1 MTEMDVPTSIVV
13 AKRCRSIIDPIGQLP
28 EFLKRLKRAYDSH
41 PDAAGSKFQPIIA
54 PTAAASESEV
64 GK

>member
-28 EFLKRLKRAYDSH
+28 EFLKRLKRAYDSR
-41 PDAAGSKFQPIIA
+41 PDAAGSKFQPIE
-54 PTAAASESEV
+54 PTAASESEV